1 MPLHHVPLKGA
12 SAGTEIISKRV
23 LAPVPQSWFHAARC
37 LLEEQTCSSSARAA
51 WALFW
56 LRPHPKLVCGEASGS
71 DCRPQCPFS
80 LSTTYATMRRA
91 AVWAV
96 VVRSSACASGKGMA
110 TVTEGARP
118 DTRQRGAGFSVWR
131 VCVGSGEGGGS
142 RHMRKFARIAP
153 AVLCRRYFQRS
164 CVAGSPF
171 FEPDTFGMR
180 ANVVSARNNDTGI

>member
-1 MPLHHVPLKGA
+1 MSPGPSACGADVLPLHHVPLKGA

-56 LRPHPKLVCGEASGS
+56 LRPHPKLVCGGASGS

-118 DTRQRGAGFSVWR
+118 DTRQRGAGFSFWR
-131 VCVGSGEGGGS
+131 VCVGSGERGGGPDICGNLPGLPLPCCAGVTFRDLAS
-142 RHMRKFARIAP
+142 QARRFLSQTPLA
-153 AVLCRRYFQRS
+153 
-164 CVAGSPF
+164 
-171 FEPDTFGMR
+171 
-180 ANVVSARNNDTGI
+180 